1 MSPSSSTKISP
12 AERKSPPP
20 RRTHR
25 DRRLQTRTADACQS
39 AQPNSIRPDLLCSVH
54 STPLL
59 ILATR
64 LTRCTAGGAHASSQ
78 LDESLPPCLSSCRSR
93 CSLVESLQRR
103 ARTKAWLWA
112 PLLDEECSF
121 LVRLTQRRARR
132 SPMMPRVPLELAR
145 SPIPARLDL
154 RFRRYQDSASWRAR
168 SARREMSVLASR
180 TDEDTNSTSEA
191 DASTLHGGW
200 LSFPHHDAKEPRQ
213 RRCTSSSLCLSADE
227 ESRRSTTFRSFSA
240 VTPGGE
246 DNKGFSSQTATST
259 SQKHHTKSNFSS
271 RIRVSPLIR
280 NRFPDSTSLFNNESQ
295 VAQFPTLRQP
305 STPRAFSQKSS
316 SSPRETEK
324 KNNCNA
330 FS

>member
-12 AERKSPPP
+12 AERRAPPP
-20 RRTHR
+20 RQTHR
-25 DRRLQTRTADACQS
+25 DRLLQTRTADACQS

-64 LTRCTAGGAHASSQ
+64 LTRCTAGGAHFSSQ
-78 LDESLPPCLSSCRSR
+78 LDEGLAPRLSSYRSR
-93 CSLVESLQRR
+93 SSLVESLQRR

-112 PLLDEECSF
+112 PLLDEECPF
-121 LVRLTQRRARR
+121 LAQRRARR
-132 SPMMPRVPLELAR
+132 SPMMPRIPLELAR
-145 SPIPARLDL
+145 SAIPARLDL

-168 SARREMSVLASR
+168 RDRRETSVLASR

-191 DASTLHGGW
+191 DTSTLHGGW

-213 RRCTSSSLCLSADE
+213 RRCTPSSLCLSADE

-246 DNKGFSSQTATST
+246 DNKGFSSQTAAST
-259 SQKHHTKSNFSS
+259 FQKHHTKSNFSS

-305 STPRAFSQKSS
+305 STPTAFSQKSS

-324 KNNCNA
+324 KINCNA